1 MSWSER
7 KTSVARGDF
16 MKRMEK
22 KGVCLAAPAV
32 LGFLIFYVL
41 PMGVTLWQSVS
52 YGGIFVGLENYRITF
67 ENHMFRL
74 AVGNTLRFLGVALPL
89 ILVIALGLALL
100 LAEKFPGNR
109 FFRLILLYPMLVP
122 VAATVMVVQIFL
134 GTRGVLNTFL
144 IQWGFSRQDWI
155 YSSWAFLIL
164 VLLYLWKNI
173 GYAVILLLAGLAMI
187 PREYMEMARMDGAG
201 RWKCLYYIRLPLL
214 GPMILFTALISLL
227 NAFKCF
233 REAILIGGNYPH
245 ESIYMLQHYMTNN
258 FNNMNYMEISVT
270 STFIFLVIFI
280 AACILGRSFFAG
292 KGGKRESENKK
303 KSAHLR

>member
-1 MSWSER
+1 
-7 KTSVARGDF
+7 
-16 MKRMEK
+16 MKHMEK

-32 LGFLIFYVL
+32 LGFWVFYVL

-67 ENHMFRL
+67 ANHMFWL
-74 AVGNTLRFLGVALPL
+74 AVGNTLRFLAVALPL
-89 ILVIALGLALL
+89 ILVISLTLALL

-134 GTRGVLNTFL
+134 GTRGVLNTL
-144 IQWGFSRQDWI
+144 LVQWGFPRQDWI

-164 VLLYLWKNI
+164 ILLYLWKNT

-187 PREYMEMARMDGAG
+187 PKEYLEMARMDGAG
-201 RWKCLYYIRLPLL
+201 RWKCLCYVRLPLL
-214 GPMILFTALISLL
+214 SPMILFTALIALL

-258 FNNMNYMEISVT
+258 FNNMNYMEISVA
-270 STFIFLVIFI
+270 STFLFLVILI
-280 AACILGRSFFAG
+280 AACISSWIFLTR
-292 KGGKRESENKK
+292 KGGKRGSEKK
-303 KSAHLR
+303 KNSDYLR

>member
-1 MSWSER
+1 
-7 KTSVARGDF
+7 

-52 YGGIFVGLENYRITF
+52 YGGVFVGLENYRITF
-67 ENHMFRL
+67 ENHMFWL

-164 VLLYLWKNI
+164 VLLYLWKNT

-187 PREYMEMARMDGAG
+187 PKEYMEMARMDGAG

-292 KGGKRESENKK
+292 KGGKRGSENKK

>member
-1 MSWSER
+1 
-7 KTSVARGDF
+7 

-52 YGGIFVGLENYRITF
+52 YGGVFVGLENYRITF
-67 ENHMFRL
+67 ENHMFWL

-164 VLLYLWKNI
+164 VLLYLWKNT

-187 PREYMEMARMDGAG
+187 PKEYMEMARMDGAG
-201 RWKCLYYIRLPLL
+201 RWKCLYYVRLPLL
-214 GPMILFTALISLL
+214 RPMLLFTALISLL

-292 KGGKRESENKK
+292 KGGKRGSENKK

>member
-1 MSWSER
+1 
-7 KTSVARGDF
+7 

-52 YGGIFVGLENYRITF
+52 YGGVFVGLENYRITF
-67 ENHMFRL
+67 ENHMFWL

-164 VLLYLWKNI
+164 VLLYLWKNT

-187 PREYMEMARMDGAG
+187 PKGYMEMARMDGAG

-292 KGGKRESENKK
+292 KGGKRGSENKK

>member
-1 MSWSER
+1 
-7 KTSVARGDF
+7 

-52 YGGIFVGLENYRITF
+52 YGGVFVGLENYRITF
-67 ENHMFRL
+67 EKHMFRL

-164 VLLYLWKNI
+164 VLLYLWKNT

-187 PREYMEMARMDGAG
+187 PKEYMEMARMDGAG
-201 RWKCLYYIRLPLL
+201 RWKCLFYVRLPLL

>member
-1 MSWSER
+1 M
-7 KTSVARGDF
+7 
-16 MKRMEK
+16 
-22 KGVCLAAPAV
+22 
-32 LGFLIFYVL
+32 
-41 PMGVTLWQSVS
+41 
-52 YGGIFVGLENYRITF
+52 
-67 ENHMFRL
+67 
-74 AVGNTLRFLGVALPL
+74 
-89 ILVIALGLALL
+89 
-100 LAEKFPGNR
+100 
-109 FFRLILLYPMLVP
+109 
-122 VAATVMVVQIFL
+122 
-134 GTRGVLNTFL
+134 
-144 IQWGFSRQDWI
+144 
-155 YSSWAFLIL
+155 
-164 VLLYLWKNI
+164 LLYLWKNI

>member
-1 MSWSER
+1 
-7 KTSVARGDF
+7 

-52 YGGIFVGLENYRITF
+52 YGGVFVGLENYRITF
-67 ENHMFRL
+67 ENHMFWL

-122 VAATVMVVQIFL
+122 VAATAMVVQIFL

-164 VLLYLWKNI
+164 VLLYLWKNT

-187 PREYMEMARMDGAG
+187 PKEYMEMARMDGAG

-292 KGGKRESENKK
+292 KGGKRGSENKK

>member
-1 MSWSER
+1 
-7 KTSVARGDF
+7 

-67 ENHMFRL
+67 GNHMFWL

-164 VLLYLWKNI
+164 VLLYLWKNT

>member
-1 MSWSER
+1 
-7 KTSVARGDF
+7 

-52 YGGIFVGLENYRITF
+52 YGGVFVGLENYRITF
-67 ENHMFRL
+67 GNHMFWL

-164 VLLYLWKNI
+164 VLLYLWKNT

-187 PREYMEMARMDGAG
+187 PKEYMEMARMDGAG

-245 ESIYMLQHYMTNN
+245 ESIYMLQHYITNN

-292 KGGKRESENKK
+292 KGGKRGSENKK

>member
-1 MSWSER
+1 
-7 KTSVARGDF
+7 

-67 ENHMFRL
+67 ENHMFWL

-144 IQWGFSRQDWI
+144 MQWGFSRQDWI

-164 VLLYLWKNI
+164 VLLYLWKNT

-201 RWKCLYYIRLPLL
+201 RWKCLCYIRLPLL

-292 KGGKRESENKK
+292 KGGKRGSENKK

>member
-1 MSWSER
+1 
-7 KTSVARGDF
+7 

-164 VLLYLWKNI
+164 VLLYLWKNT

-233 REAILIGGNYPH
+233 REVILIGGNYPH

-292 KGGKRESENKK
+292 KGGKRGSENKK

>member
-1 MSWSER
+1 
-7 KTSVARGDF
+7 

-52 YGGIFVGLENYRITF
+52 YGGIFVGLENYWITF

-74 AVGNTLRFLGVALPL
+74 AVGNTLRFLVVALPL
-89 ILVIALGLALL
+89 ILVISLGLALL

-164 VLLYLWKNI
+164 VLLYLWKNT

-187 PREYMEMARMDGAG
+187 PKEYMEMARMDGAG

-270 STFIFLVIFI
+270 STFLFLVILI
-280 AACILGRSFFAG
+280 AACISSWSFFAG
-292 KGGKRESENKK
+292 KGGKRGSENKK

>member
-1 MSWSER
+1 
-7 KTSVARGDF
+7 

-164 VLLYLWKNI
+164 VLLYLWKNT

-187 PREYMEMARMDGAG
+187 PKEYMEMARMDGAG

-292 KGGKRESENKK
+292 KGGKRGSENKK

>member
-1 MSWSER
+1 
-7 KTSVARGDF
+7 

-52 YGGIFVGLENYRITF
+52 YGGVFVGLENYRITF
-67 ENHMFRL
+67 ENHMFWL

-201 RWKCLYYIRLPLL
+201 RWKCLCYIRLPLM

-292 KGGKRESENKK
+292 KGGKRGSENKK

>member
-1 MSWSER
+1 
-7 KTSVARGDF
+7 
-16 MKRMEK
+16 MKHMEK

-32 LGFLIFYVL
+32 LGFLVFYVL

-52 YGGIFVGLENYRITF
+52 FGGMFVGLENYRITF

-74 AVGNTLRFLGVALPL
+74 AVGNTLRFLVVALPL
-89 ILVIALGLALL
+89 ILATSLSLALL

-134 GTRGVLNTFL
+134 GTRGVLNTL
-144 IQWGFSRQDWI
+144 LVQWGFPRQDWI

-164 VLLYLWKNI
+164 ILLYLWKNT

-187 PREYMEMARMDGAG
+187 PKEYLEMARMDGAG
-201 RWKCLYYIRLPLL
+201 RWKCLCYVRLPLL
-214 GPMILFTALISLL
+214 SPMILFTALISLL

-258 FNNMNYMEISVT
+258 FNNMNYREISVA
-270 STFIFLVIFI
+270 STFLFLVILI
-280 AACILGRSFFAG
+280 AACISSWSFFAG
-292 KGGKRESENKK
+292 KGGKRGNEKKK
-303 KSAHLR
+303 KSDYLR

>member
-1 MSWSER
+1 
-7 KTSVARGDF
+7 
-16 MKRMEK
+16 MKHMEK

-32 LGFLIFYVL
+32 LGFLVFYVL

-52 YGGIFVGLENYRITF
+52 YGGVFVGLENYRITF
-67 ENHMFRL
+67 ENHMFWL

-164 VLLYLWKNI
+164 VLLYLWKNT

-187 PREYMEMARMDGAG
+187 PKEYMEMARMDGAG

-292 KGGKRESENKK
+292 KGGKRGSENKK

>member
-1 MSWSER
+1 
-7 KTSVARGDF
+7 

-52 YGGIFVGLENYRITF
+52 YGGVFVGLENYRITF
-67 ENHMFRL
+67 ENHMFWL

-164 VLLYLWKNI
+164 VLLYLWKNT

-187 PREYMEMARMDGAG
+187 PKEYMEMARMDGAG

-292 KGGKRESENKK
+292 KGGKRGSENKK
-303 KSAHLR
+303 KSAYLR

>member
-1 MSWSER
+1 M
-7 KTSVARGDF
+7 
-16 MKRMEK
+16 
-22 KGVCLAAPAV
+22 
-32 LGFLIFYVL
+32 
-41 PMGVTLWQSVS
+41 
-52 YGGIFVGLENYRITF
+52 
-67 ENHMFRL
+67 
-74 AVGNTLRFLGVALPL
+74 GNTLRFLVVALPL

-164 VLLYLWKNI
+164 VLLYLWKNT

-201 RWKCLYYIRLPLL
+201 RWKCLYCIRLPLL

-292 KGGKRESENKK
+292 KGGKRGSENKK

>member
-1 MSWSER
+1 
-7 KTSVARGDF
+7 

-164 VLLYLWKNI
+164 VLLYLWKNT

-292 KGGKRESENKK
+292 KGGKRGSENKK

>member
-1 MSWSER
+1 
-7 KTSVARGDF
+7 

-67 ENHMFRL
+67 EKHMFRL

>member
-1 MSWSER
+1 
-7 KTSVARGDF
+7 

-52 YGGIFVGLENYRITF
+52 YGGVFVGLENYRITF
-67 ENHMFRL
+67 ENHMFWL
-74 AVGNTLRFLGVALPL
+74 AVGNTLRFLGGALPL

-144 IQWGFSRQDWI
+144 MQWGFSRQDWI

-201 RWKCLYYIRLPLL
+201 RWKCLCYIRLPLL

-280 AACILGRSFFAG
+280 VACILGRSFFAG
-292 KGGKRESENKK
+292 KGGKRGSENKK
-303 KSAHLR
+303 KSAYLR

>member
-1 MSWSER
+1 
-7 KTSVARGDF
+7 

-74 AVGNTLRFLGVALPL
+74 AVGNTLRFLVVALPL
-89 ILVIALGLALL
+89 ILVISLGLALL

-164 VLLYLWKNI
+164 VLLYLWKNT

-187 PREYMEMARMDGAG
+187 PKEYMEMARMDGAG
-201 RWKCLYYIRLPLL
+201 RWKCLFYVRLPLL

>member
-1 MSWSER
+1 
-7 KTSVARGDF
+7 

-52 YGGIFVGLENYRITF
+52 YGGVFVGLENYRITF
-67 ENHMFRL
+67 GNHMFWL

-164 VLLYLWKNI
+164 VLLYLWKNT

-187 PREYMEMARMDGAG
+187 PKEYMEMARMDGAG

-233 REAILIGGNYPH
+233 REVILIGGNYPH

-292 KGGKRESENKK
+292 KGGKRGSENKK

>member
-1 MSWSER
+1 
-7 KTSVARGDF
+7 

-32 LGFLIFYVL
+32 LGFMIFYVL

-164 VLLYLWKNI
+164 VLLYLWKNT

-292 KGGKRESENKK
+292 KGGKRGSENKK

>member
-1 MSWSER
+1 
-7 KTSVARGDF
+7 

-164 VLLYLWKNI
+164 VLLYLWKNT

-187 PREYMEMARMDGAG
+187 PKGYMEMARMDGAG

-292 KGGKRESENKK
+292 KGGKRGSENKK

>member
-1 MSWSER
+1 
-7 KTSVARGDF
+7 

-52 YGGIFVGLENYRITF
+52 YGGVFVGLENYRITF

-164 VLLYLWKNI
+164 VLLYLWKNT

-292 KGGKRESENKK
+292 KGGKRGSENKK

>member
-1 MSWSER
+1 
-7 KTSVARGDF
+7 

-52 YGGIFVGLENYRITF
+52 YGGVFVGLENYRITF
-67 ENHMFRL
+67 ENHMFWL

-164 VLLYLWKNI
+164 VLLYLWKNT

>member
-1 MSWSER
+1 
-7 KTSVARGDF
+7 

-52 YGGIFVGLENYRITF
+52 YGGVFVGLENYRITF
-67 ENHMFRL
+67 GNHMFWL

-89 ILVIALGLALL
+89 ILVISLGLALL
-100 LAEKFPGNR
+100 LSEKFPGNR

-164 VLLYLWKNI
+164 VLLYLWKNT

-187 PREYMEMARMDGAG
+187 PKEYMEMARMDGAG

-280 AACILGRSFFAG
+280 AACIPGRSFFAG
-292 KGGKRESENKK
+292 KGGKRGSENKK

>member
-1 MSWSER
+1 
-7 KTSVARGDF
+7 

-67 ENHMFRL
+67 GNHMFWL

-164 VLLYLWKNI
+164 VLLYLWKNT

-292 KGGKRESENKK
+292 KGGKRGSENKK

>member
-1 MSWSER
+1 
-7 KTSVARGDF
+7 

-52 YGGIFVGLENYRITF
+52 YGGVFVGLENYRITF
-67 ENHMFRL
+67 GNHMFWL

-144 IQWGFSRQDWI
+144 TQWGFSRQDWI

-164 VLLYLWKNI
+164 VLLYLWKNT

-187 PREYMEMARMDGAG
+187 PKEYMEMARMDGAG

-292 KGGKRESENKK
+292 KGGKRGSENKK

>member
-1 MSWSER
+1 M
-7 KTSVARGDF
+7 
-16 MKRMEK
+16 
-22 KGVCLAAPAV
+22 
-32 LGFLIFYVL
+32 
-41 PMGVTLWQSVS
+41 
-52 YGGIFVGLENYRITF
+52 
-67 ENHMFRL
+67 
-74 AVGNTLRFLGVALPL
+74 GNTLRFLVVALPL

-164 VLLYLWKNI
+164 VLLYLWKNT

-292 KGGKRESENKK
+292 KGGKRGSENKK

>member
-1 MSWSER
+1 
-7 KTSVARGDF
+7 

-144 IQWGFSRQDWI
+144 TQWGLPGRTGS
-155 YSSWAFLIL
+155 
-164 VLLYLWKNI
+164 
-173 GYAVILLLAGLAMI
+173 I
-187 PREYMEMARMDGAG
+187 PPGH
-201 RWKCLYYIRLPLL
+201 
-214 GPMILFTALISLL
+214 F
-227 NAFKCF
+227 
-233 REAILIGGNYPH
+233 
-245 ESIYMLQHYMTNN
+245 
-258 FNNMNYMEISVT
+258 
-270 STFIFLVIFI
+270 
-280 AACILGRSFFAG
+280 
-292 KGGKRESENKK
+292 
-303 KSAHLR
+303 